1 MNPYVILGVL
11 SIWLVSLAGVGF
23 WQHKEGEKTIQV
35 QWDKANEAQEKKIIS
50 LQEEAK
56 KQEETTALAINSVA
70 TNYEE
75 EKQNEKTHTDALIS
89 KLRSNAL
96 RLRDPGNRSSCS
108 SVPNTSPNPSISGQ
122 TCDGRLST
130 RASEFLLEL
139 TKRAN
144 QTRDQLS
151 ACQDILHKDR
161 EMK

>member
-11 SIWLVSLAGVGF
+11 LIWLASLAGVGF
-23 WQHKEGEKTIQV
+23 WQHKEGEQTIQV
-35 QWDKANEAQEKKIIS
+35 QWNKANEAQEKKIIS

-108 SVPNTSPNPSISGQ
+108 SVPSTSSGTTVNQQ

-139 TKRAN
+139 TK
-144 QTRDQLS
+144 
-151 ACQDILHKDR
+151 
-161 EMK
+161 